1 MNQVK
6 LNEVKPGDYV
16 MRKPDSKTVF
26 VKGAYDKGSKAFSL
40 TDTEDM
46 NREIFLKSSTL
57 VYIGFTY

>member
-1 MNQVK
+1 MNQLK

-26 VKGAYDKGSKAFSL
+26 IKGSYDKSTKDFSL
-40 TDTEDM
+40 TDTNDI
-46 NREIFLKSSTL
+46 NREIFLKSSTF